1 MSTRIVLLILS
12 VIACTALMLVPV
24 DSLLAAPEGV
34 HEITINASQ
43 FAFDPPVLRVN
54 RGDRVVLTVRATDV
68 VHGLHLDGYD
78 LDVRVEPGT
87 SRRVEFVAD
96 RAGKFR
102 YRCSVSC
109 GNLHPFMIGELI
121 VAPNDL
127 FWRAIGLMLIASGTT
142 LVWLRLRPAPEVKR
156 A

>member
-1 MSTRIVLLILS
+1 MSTRSILLILAG
-12 VIACTALMLVPV
+12 IACVALMLVPV
-24 DSLLAAPEGV
+24 DGLLAAPEGV
-34 HEITINASQ
+34 HEITITASQ
-43 FAFDPPVLRVN
+43 FAFDPPVVRVN
-54 RGDRVVLTVRATDV
+54 RGDRVVLTVQATDV

-78 LDVRVEPGT
+78 LDVRVAPGT
-87 SRRVEFVAD
+87 SRHVEFVAD

-127 FWRAIGLMLIASGTT
+127 FWRAIGLMLITAGTT

>member
-1 MSTRIVLLILS
+1 
-12 VIACTALMLVPV
+12 MLVPV
-24 DSLLAAPEGV
+24 DSLLAAPARV

-54 RGDRVVLTVRATDV
+54 RGDRVVLTVQATDV
-68 VHGLHLDGYD
+68 VHGLHLDSYG

-127 FWRAIGLMLIASGTT
+127 FWRAIGLMVITAGTT
-142 LVWLRLRPAPEVKR
+142 LAWLRLRPVHEERR